1 MPDKAPQIHTISTSE
16 ARNIA
21 VSFVGKLD
29 GTEILQGAP
38 TVTEVDPA
46 SPLALDITSKAVSSA
61 ELTINGLTVPIAQA
75 VQFNIDG
82 SGATVGNT
90 YLVDIVCDTDA
101 SQTLDGRIQ
110 ITIN

>member
-1 MPDKAPQIHTISTSE
+1 MPDTARQIHTISTNE

-29 GTEILQGAP
+29 GTEVLTGSP
-38 TVTEVDPA
+38 TVTEVDA
-46 SPLALDITSKAVSSA
+46 GSPNALAITSKAVSTI
-61 ELTINGLTVPIAQA
+61 ELTINGATVPIGQA
-75 VQFNIDG
+75 IQFKIDG

-101 SQTLDGRIQ
+101 SQTIDGRIQ